1 MFDDLQVLFLMAF
14 MVAALGPV
22 LSFGMTGLSVA
33 SLGAAIIFTLT
44 SGGFK
49 EKSWIFWGV
58 GFVLIDRL

>member
-44 SGGFK
+44 SGGLKKNHGYF
-49 EKSWIFWGV
+49 GV
-58 GFVLIDRL
+58 